1 MAPIDALTR
10 EEIRSL
16 QIIVTYLVNEFTD
29 LPVVEAENEPA
40 NQSSLIRLA
49 AKIESGELKKPD
61 AG

>member
-29 LPVVEAENEPA
+29 LPLVEAENTPA

-49 AKIESGELKKPD
+49 AKIENGELKKTD
-61 AG
+61 A